1 MHSFERILIMK
12 KSRWIDFG
20 VVCGLF
26 FLAFMFAV
34 LRHDSQIKTMDQ
46 AGFALTM
53 PITAMKTRV
62 MLLITAFGSPQFLGP
77 VTLIMMLILW
87 WKKCLGDS
95 MWYGAMQFVGYLLVI
110 AFKSSVMRPR
120 PAHQLEKI
128 GGYSFP
134 SGHTFAT
141 AIFVLTLLA
150 LVWPRLKSRW
160 VKILLG
166 IIGAGWIFLVMYS
179 RVYLHVH
186 YASDVWAGLLL
197 ALCWWLI
204 ANSQKERFM
213 NWLAEIQK

>member
-1 MHSFERILIMK
+1 MK

-53 PITAMKTRV
+53 PITAMKTRI
-62 MLLITAFGSPQFLGP
+62 MLFITALGSPQFLGP
-77 VTLIMMLILW
+77 VTLVMMLILW
-87 WKKCLGDS
+87 WKKQLGSS

-110 AFKSSVMRPR
+110 FFKTSVMRPR
-120 PAHQLEKI
+120 PAHRLEKI
-128 GGYSFP
+128 SGYSFP

-141 AIFVLTLLA
+141 VIFVLTILA
-150 LVWPRLKSRW
+150 LLWPHLKSNWSR
-160 VKILLG
+160 LLG
-166 IIGAGWIFLVMYS
+166 GMLGAGWILLIMYS

-197 ALCWWLI
+197 ALCWWLV

-213 NWLAEIQK
+213 NWITEIQK

>member
-1 MHSFERILIMK
+1 MK
-12 KSRWIDFG
+12 KSRWVDFG

-34 LRHDSQIKTMDQ
+34 LRHDPQIKSMDQ
-46 AGFALTM
+46 SGFALTM
-53 PITAMKTRV
+53 PITAVKTKI
-62 MLLITAFGSPQFLGP
+62 MLMITALGSPQFIGP

-141 AIFVLTLLA
+141 VIFVLTLLA
-150 LVWPRLKSRW
+150 LVWPRLKSGW
-160 VKILLG
+160 IKILLSV
-166 IIGAGWIFLVMYS
+166 IGAAWIFLIMYS

-197 ALCWWLI
+197 ALCWWLVVEP
-204 ANSQKERFM
+204 QKERFM
-213 NWLAEIQK
+213 NWLAEIRK

>member
-1 MHSFERILIMK
+1 MK

-87 WKKCLGDS
+87 WKKRLGDS

-166 IIGAGWIFLVMYS
+166 IIGAGWIFSIMYS

>member
-1 MHSFERILIMK
+1 MK

-53 PITAMKTRV
+53 PITAMKTRI
-62 MLLITAFGSPQFLGP
+62 MLFITALGSPQFLGP
-77 VTLIMMLILW
+77 VTLVMMLILW
-87 WKKCLGDS
+87 WKKQLGSS

-110 AFKSSVMRPR
+110 FFKTSVMRPR
-120 PAHQLEKI
+120 PAHRLEKI

-141 AIFVLTLLA
+141 VIFVLTILA
-150 LVWPRLKSRW
+150 LLWPHLKSNWSR
-160 VKILLG
+160 LLG
-166 IIGAGWIFLVMYS
+166 GMLGAGW
-179 RVYLHVH
+179 
-186 YASDVWAGLLL
+186 
-197 ALCWWLI
+197 
-204 ANSQKERFM
+204 
-213 NWLAEIQK
+213 

>member
-1 MHSFERILIMK
+1 MK

-53 PITAMKTRV
+53 PITAIKTRI
-62 MLLITAFGSPQFLGP
+62 MLFITALGSPQFLGP
-77 VTLIMMLILW
+77 VTLVMMLILW
-87 WKKCLGDS
+87 WKKQLGSS

-110 AFKSSVMRPR
+110 FFKTSVMRPR
-120 PAHQLEKI
+120 PAHRLEKI

-141 AIFVLTLLA
+141 VIFVLTILA
-150 LVWPRLKSRW
+150 LLWPHLKSNWSRLFGCILGVCW
-160 VKILLG
+160 ILL
-166 IIGAGWIFLVMYS
+166 IMYS

-186 YASDVWAGLLL
+186 YASDVLAGLLL
-197 ALCWWLI
+197 ALCWWLV

-213 NWLAEIQK
+213 NWLTEIQK

>member
-1 MHSFERILIMK
+1 MK

-53 PITAMKTRV
+53 PITAMKTRI
-62 MLLITAFGSPQFLGP
+62 MLFITALGSPQFLGP
-77 VTLIMMLILW
+77 VTLVMMLILW
-87 WKKCLGDS
+87 WKKQLGSS

-110 AFKSSVMRPR
+110 FFKTSVMRPR
-120 PAHQLEKI
+120 PAHRLEKI

-141 AIFVLTLLA
+141 VIYLCNRNFCPNDFGFALA
-150 LVWPRLKSRW
+150 APQVKLEPTAWRDAWCRLDPADYVFARLSAR
-160 VKILLG
+160 
-166 IIGAGWIFLVMYS
+166 S
-179 RVYLHVH
+179 
-186 YASDVWAGLLL
+186 
-197 ALCWWLI
+197 LC
-204 ANSQKERFM
+204 Q
-213 NWLAEIQK
+213 